1 MFQRVLIP
9 TDFSTASEWAFDH
22 AVRIAGVHSAELVI
36 LHIRMTRQSRPGE
49 LRFPADPKL
58 YEFAEQHELNKLRE
72 YVRRRHSSVNIRLVV
87 KQAPDPGGEI
97 SRTALEEKADLIVMA
112 THARHHVAHLFV
124 GSTTLDVLVDPP
136 APLMLVRY
144 GIPRRDVMKTF
155 VVPVHMKQADHPAL
169 ELAARMAAEAGG
181 DVHLVSVCS
190 DEERG
195 AAEALVARLRETELA
210 GVASHSAVIRGADVD
225 KEIVRYCDRAGA
237 DILLLNSRH
246 DMSTVKIDVI
256 RQVQVPV
263 MIVPGN

>member
-1 MFQRVLIP
+1 MFHRVLIP
-9 TDFSTASEWAFDH
+9 TDFSTASEWAFDQ
-22 AVRIAGVHSAELVI
+22 AVRIAGAHSAELLI
-36 LHIRMTRQSRPGE
+36 LHIRMTRQSRPDE

-58 YEFAEQHELNKLRE
+58 YEYAEQYELNKLRE
-72 YVRRRHSSVNIRLVV
+72 YVRRRHSTVNTRLVV

-97 SRTALEEKADLIVMA
+97 SRTAREEKADLIVMA
-112 THARHHVAHLFV
+112 THARHHVAHLLV
-124 GSTTLDVLVDPP
+124 GSTTLDVLSDPP

-144 GIPRRDVMKTF
+144 GIQRREAIRIF

-181 DVHLVSVCS
+181 EVHLVSVCS
-190 DEERG
+190 DAERS
-195 AAEALVARLRETELA
+195 AADALVAHLRETNLQ
-210 GVASHSAVIRGADVD
+210 GVKSTSAIIRGTDVD

-237 DILLLNSRH
+237 DMLLLNSRH

-263 MIVPGN
+263 MIVPKN